1 MRRFDAQ
8 SEGEGGGEGGGEGV
22 MVRDGPPT
30 VTFGSS
36 NLTPYIWHVQ
46 PGLSMLSAAIRARG
60 APGGCCWQSSTV
72 AAAVRLGRV
81 RVCPERGGSQGSTQ
95 FHT

>member
-1 MRRFDAQ
+1 MGQFYVA
-8 SEGEGGGEGGGEGV
+8 V
-22 MVRDGPPT
+22 YT
-30 VTFGSS
+30 
-36 NLTPYIWHVQ
+36 
-46 PGLSMLSAAIRARG
+46 
-60 APGGCCWQSSTV
+60 GGCCWQSSTV

>member
-1 MRRFDAQ
+1 
-8 SEGEGGGEGGGEGV
+8 

-60 APGGCCWQSSTV
+60 APGVNAS
-72 AAAVRLGRV
+72 
-81 RVCPERGGSQGSTQ
+81 EI
-95 FHT
+95 